1 MCSSDLVAKVLG
13 LPLNPED
20 LVAAL
25 AGRVAPPPDLRSAEL
40 LPPDDAGPSL
50 SLVSVGGRR
59 RVWLDL
65 ETGVVRQLE
74 IFGSPFNAL
83 IKYRRDGAGV
93 LTGFDLEAAQSYV
106 TGSITYQNL
115 VEGGGIDEER
125 FTVAVPKGAKTQ
137 SIQIG
142 RASCRERV

>member
-1 MCSSDLVAKVLG
+1 
-13 LPLNPED
+13 
-20 LVAAL
+20 
-25 AGRVAPPPDLRSAEL
+25 

-50 SLVSVGGRR
+50 SLVSFGGRR

-65 ETGVVRQLE
+65 ETGAVRQLE

-83 IKYRRDGAGV
+83 IKYRRDGPGI
-93 LTGFDLEAAQSYV
+93 LTGFDLEAAYV
-106 TGSITYQNL
+106 TGSVTYQNL

-137 SIQIG
+137 SI
-142 RASCRERV
+142 R